1 MPATTTVSANGD
13 DTTENLNVQPK
24 MVRRIA
30 NFVAASN
37 SRHMDAEATGL
48 MKRNILDSVACA
60 ISALGGDLVPAF
72 RDQFAEYRSSE
83 LCTLIGGG
91 RTSPDQAALFNSVLV
106 RYVDLLDSYMAP
118 GGLCHPSDNFGA
130 ILAAAE
136 VADASGSQFMHAL
149 ALSYEVQCRF
159 TEVVPVMYRGLN
171 HALQLSMSAA
181 AGSARLFG
189 LTAEQTANAIAI
201 AAADN
206 VSLAC
211 VHVEPVSHWKGISPG
226 ITCMRAI
233 YAASLAKRGITGPSG
248 LFEGPSGLNRLFD
261 QDIKIDWTNPSLSA
275 VKNTMLKKYCALVHG
290 QPVIE
295 TVLALV
301 VEHGLTAESISSVTA
316 EVFQFAYEISG
327 GGNFGDKSQPLTKEQ
342 ADYNLKYL
350 IAVALL
356 DHQVGPPQLDVKRI
370 QMPDVQELL
379 GRVEIRPDDALTKR
393 YPKEMPVRITFH
405 LKDGRKLT
413 REQGDYEGAVTR
425 PLSWERVV
433 EKFDWLVEPYAV
445 AALRSQ
451 IVGAV
456 ANIKDIKITDLIR
469 LLEKVN
475 PSPTYP
481 STVPPV

>member
-1 MPATTTVSANGD
+1 MATSTTKSATPEGET
-13 DTTENLNVQPK
+13 DTRNDRPG

-30 NFVAASN
+30 EFVSASN
-37 SRHMDAEATGL
+37 GGHMDAEATTL
-48 MKRNILDSVACA
+48 MKRNILDSLGCA
-60 ISALGGDLVPAF
+60 ISALRGDLVPVF
-72 RDQFAEYRSSE
+72 RDQFNEYRSSE
-83 LCTLIGGG
+83 TCTLIGGG
-91 RTSPDQAALFNSVLV
+91 KTSPDQAALFNSVLV
-106 RYVDLLDSYMAP
+106 RYVDVMDSYMAP

-136 VADASGSQFMHAL
+136 VVDASGYQFMHAL
-149 ALSYEVQCRF
+149 TLAYEIQCRF

-181 AGSARLFG
+181 AGSAKLFG
-189 LTAEQTANAIAI
+189 LTTEQTANAIAI

-226 ITCMRAI
+226 ISCMRAI

-248 LFEGPSGLNRLFD
+248 LFEGPNGLNRLFD
-261 QDIKIDWTNPSLSA
+261 QDIEIDWTDPSLSV
-275 VKNTMLKKYCALVHG
+275 VKDTMLKKYCALVHG

-301 VEHGLTAESISSVTA
+301 EEHQVTASAISSVTA
-316 EVFQFAYEISG
+316 DVFQFAYEISG
-327 GGNFGDKSQPLTKEQ
+327 GGHFGDKNWPRTKEQ

-356 DHQVGPPQLDVKRI
+356 DRQVGPPQLDTKRI
-370 QMPDVQELL
+370 QMDDVQELL
-379 GRVEIRPDDALTKR
+379 GRVEIRPDDNLTSR
-393 YPKEMPVRITFH
+393 YPKEMPVRISFH
-405 LKDGRKLT
+405 LKDGRTLT

-425 PLSWERVV
+425 PMNWTRIV
-433 EKFDWLVEPYAV
+433 EKFNWLAEPYADDK
-445 AALRSQ
+445 LRSE

-456 ANIKDIKITDLIR
+456 AAVRNIKITDLTG

-475 PSPTYP
+475 PSPIYP
-481 STVPPV
+481 STLPPV